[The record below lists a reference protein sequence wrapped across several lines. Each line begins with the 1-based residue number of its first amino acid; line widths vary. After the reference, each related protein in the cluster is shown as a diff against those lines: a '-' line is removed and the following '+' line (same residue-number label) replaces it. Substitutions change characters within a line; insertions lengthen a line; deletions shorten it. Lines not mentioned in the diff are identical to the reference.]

1 MKNII
6 ISIIFGII
14 IYFLIKYKF
23 NLIEIYKS
31 YFLKNYRKKFGIDKQ
46 ICYNMMDEVKEVL
59 DKYNIK
65 FWLSEGTALGIYR
78 DNDLIE
84 FDDDVDFS
92 FRGDINNQ
100 YKIYLENVVP
110 ELNSRGYICGSGIGK
125 DNLHYA
131 IKNNHFIDFDIV
143 MPGGE
148 CIAKFGPCNE
158 LIPYI
163 KNLESINW
171 RGKTWNIPTKE
182 YLIYLYGKTW
192 NIPIRNYKP

>member
-6 ISIIFGII
+6 IFIIFII
-14 IYFLIKYKF
+14 ILVLIKYEF
-23 NLIEIYKS
+23 NIILIYKS
-31 YFLKNYRKKFGIDKQ
+31 YVVKTYRKIFGINKQ
-46 ICYNMMDEVKEVL
+46 ICYHMMNDVKDTL

-78 DNDLIE
+78 DGDLIE
-84 FDDDVDFS
+84 YDDDVDFS
-92 FRGDINNQ
+92 FRGDIGNQ
-100 YKIYLENVVP
+100 YNIFLKNVIP
-110 ELNSRGYICGSGIGK
+110 ELNSKGYICNSGVGK
-125 DNLHYA
+125 NKNLYYA
-131 IKNNHFIDFDIV
+131 MKNNHFIDFDIV
-143 MPGGE
+143 MPNWH
-148 CIAKFGPCNE
+148 CIARNGPCNE

-163 KNLESINW
+163 EKLETITW